1 MAMAAKPL
9 LDDKTVTS
17 IRADGAAGLRLVTS
31 SLTHTQLAAEI
42 GRSLQT
48 LYQACL
54 NDALSD
60 KLAALVRQ
68 LQEREDGS
76 APARQR

>member
-1 MAMAAKPL
+1 MAAKPPS
-9 LDDKTVTS
+9 DEDRATPT
-17 IRADGAAGLRLVTS
+17 RADGAVGLRSATG
-31 SLTHTQLAAEI
+31 SLTNSQLAVEI

-48 LYQACL
+48 RYPACL
-54 NDALSD
+54 NDSLPD

-76 APARQR
+76 APSRQR

>member
-1 MAMAAKPL
+1 MAAKPPS
-9 LDDKTVTS
+9 DEDRATVT
-17 IRADGAAGLRLVTS
+17 RADRVGGLRSATG
-31 SLTHTQLAAEI
+31 SLTNIQLAVEI

-48 LYQACL
+48 RYQASL
-54 NDALSD
+54 NDALPD

-76 APARQR
+76 GPSRQR